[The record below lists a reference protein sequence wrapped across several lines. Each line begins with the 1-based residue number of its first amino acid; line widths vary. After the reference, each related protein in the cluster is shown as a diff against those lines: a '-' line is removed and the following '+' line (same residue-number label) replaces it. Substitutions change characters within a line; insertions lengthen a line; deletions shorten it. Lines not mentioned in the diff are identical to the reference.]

1 MHKPGSTQHPSELGT
16 KPVAGP
22 AAWLEPQCEGQ
33 RPGVQTQ
40 QPNADALSPSDRQ
53 TYHQL
58 AISPLS
64 CGLPLNA
71 EGFNGSPKPGNASGL
86 EPRPPRLGPVFC
98 HLLGHPCGMGPCS
111 PHGPASQ
118 PSPTQRDVGERRK
131 GQEVPTV
138 QMGPGHP
145 HDILRGAVSLPIV

>member
-53 TYHQL
+53 TCHQL
-58 AISPLS
+58 AIAPLS

-71 EGFNGSPKPGNASGL
+71 EGFKGSPKPGNASGL
-86 EPRPPRLGPVFC
+86 EPRPPPRGLCSATCWAIPVGRVLVLRMALP
-98 HLLGHPCGMGPCS
+98 HSPAPPRGMWG
-111 PHGPASQ
+111 
-118 PSPTQRDVGERRK
+118 K
-131 GQEVPTV
+131 G
-138 QMGPGHP
+138 G
-145 HDILRGAVSLPIV
+145 RGKRCPLCRWGRVTPMTS